1 MVGGMITYEVTSTGP
16 QGYQVIAISPEFQ
29 GAVVGDFGSLQ
40 AAEAFANSM
49 REIDTA
55 GFHSAGS
62 SAPPS

>member
-29 GAVVGDFGSLQ
+29 GAVVGDFCSLQ
-40 AAEAFANSM
+40 AAEAFANRM

-55 GFHSAGS
+55 GFHSAAS
-62 SAPPS
+62 SAPP